1 MHRFTRNRSL
11 PRSLTAVSLLTA
23 TAVLV
28 AGCGNGGSGS
38 SNGSTPANAQQT
50 IVFATQGLGAEG
62 DATKAAIAGFE
73 KAHPNIDV
81 QLLTLSPTSN
91 NAYQQLQQ
99 RFVAK
104 SSTPDV
110 ITSDVIWPATFAQA
124 GWLEPLDSYNPD
136 LSRFFPGQVKS
147 SQLNGKTYGI
157 PWFINAE
164 GLFYRTDLVPNPPT
178 TPQELVT
185 MAQAAMKKDPA
196 LKEGLAFEGDKYEGV
211 VTAFINFLG
220 GFGGSLD
227 PANLDT
233 PKNAQALQFMRDA
246 IYTNKIAPKAV
257 TGWQE
262 SDVQDAWLSGQTP
275 FAMNWPYLFQLS
287 EQSGSAVKGKTG
299 WIPFPSATGAPQA
312 ALGGDV
318 LAINAR
324 SNHKAAAWELIQ
336 YLTSPDVQI
345 QRAVSAGDP
354 PAVQAAYTDAL
365 YAHAPYYKREKEVFQ
380 YATPRPV
387 SPVYP
392 QISDQLQTMLSS
404 VLTGQ
409 QSAQQAL
416 ASAAPQVK
424 SIAAGQP
431 GE

>member
-1 MHRFTRNRSL
+1 M
-11 PRSLTAVSLLTA
+11 AA
-23 TAVLV
+23 
-28 AGCGNGGSGS
+28 CGNGGSGS
-38 SNGSTPANAQQT
+38 SSTTGTGANAQQT
-50 IVFATQGLGAEG
+50 IVFATQGLGTEG

-73 KAHPNIDV
+73 KAHPNIHV

-110 ITSDVIWPATFAQA
+110 VTSDVIWPATFAQA
-124 GWLEPLDSYNPD
+124 GWLEPLDSYHPD

-147 SQLNGKTYGI
+147 AQLDGKTYGI

-164 GLFYRTDLVPNPPT
+164 GLFYRTDLMPKPPT
-178 TPQELVT
+178 SPQQLVA

-196 LKEGLAFEGDKYEGV
+196 LKEGLAFEGDKYEGA
-211 VTAFINFLG
+211 VTAFIDFLG

-233 PKNAQALQFMRDA
+233 PQNAQALQFMRDT
-246 IYTNKIAPKAV
+246 IYRYKIAPKAV

-262 SDVQDAWLSGQTP
+262 SDVQNAWLSGQTA
-275 FAMNWPYLFQLS
+275 FAMNWPYLYQLS
-287 EQSGSAVKGKTG
+287 EQNGSKVLGKTG
-299 WIPFPSATGAPQA
+299 WMPLPSATGTPQA

-324 SNHKAAAWELIQ
+324 SDHKAAAWELIQ
-336 YLTSPDVQI
+336 YLTSPEVQI

-354 PAVQAAYTDAL
+354 PAVQTAYTSAL
-365 YAHAPYYKREKEVFQ
+365 YAKAPYYKQEKKVFQ

-387 SPVYP
+387 SPAYP
-392 QISDQLQTMLSS
+392 QISNQLQTMLSS

-409 QSAQQAL
+409 HSAQQAL
-416 ASAAPQVK
+416 AATAPTVK
-424 SIAAGQP
+424 NIAAGKP
-431 GE
+431 GV

>member
-1 MHRFTRNRSL
+1 MHRFARKRW
-11 PRSLTAVSLLTA
+11 PIVVSLLTA
-23 TAVLV
+23 TGLAVS
-28 AGCGNGGSGS
+28 ACGNGGSGTS
-38 SNGSTPANAQQT
+38 GSGTGANADQT
-50 IVFATQGLGAEG
+50 IVFATQGLGTEG

-73 KAHPNIDV
+73 KAHPQIHV

-124 GWLEPLDSYNPD
+124 GWLAPLDSYQPG
-136 LSRFFPGQVKS
+136 LSRFFPGQVRS
-147 SQLNGKTYGI
+147 AQLGGKTYGI

-164 GLFYRTDLVPNPPT
+164 GLFYRTDLVPKPPT
-178 TPQELVT
+178 TPQQLVA
-185 MAQAAMKKDPA
+185 MAQAAVKKDPA
-196 LKEGLAFEGDKYEGV
+196 LKEGLAFEGDKYEGA
-211 VTAFINFLG
+211 VTAYINFLG
-220 GFGGSLD
+220 GFGGSLNA
-227 PANLDT
+227 ANLDT
-233 PKNAQALQFMRDA
+233 PQNVQALQFMRDTIA
-246 IYTNKIAPKAV
+246 TYHVAPKAV

-262 SDVQDAWLSGQTP
+262 SDVQDAWLSGQTA
-275 FAMNWPYLFQLS
+275 FAMNWPYLYQLS

-299 WIPFPSATGAPQA
+299 WMPFPSGTGAPQA

-324 SNHKAAAWELIQ
+324 SDHKAAAWELIQ
-336 YLTSPDVQI
+336 YLTSLQVQI

-354 PAVQAAYTDAL
+354 PAVQAAYTNEL
-365 YAHAPYYKREKEVFQ
+365 YTKAPYYKQEKAVFQ

-387 SPVYP
+387 NPAYP
-392 QISDQLQTMLSS
+392 QISNQLQTALSS
-404 VLTGQ
+404 ALTGQ

-416 ASAAPQVK
+416 AGVAPTVK
-424 SIAAGQP
+424 NIAAGKP
-431 GE
+431 GA

>member
-1 MHRFTRNRSL
+1 MHRFARKRSL
-11 PRSLTAVSLLTA
+11 PQLLTGVSVLA
-23 TAVLV
+23 VTALAV
-28 AGCGNGGSGS
+28 AACGNGGSGS
-38 SNGSTPANAQQT
+38 SNSGTGANAQQT
-50 IVFATQGLGAEG
+50 IVFATQGLGTEG
-62 DATKAAIAGFE
+62 DATKTAIAGFE
-73 KAHPNIDV
+73 KAHANIHV

-124 GWLEPLDSYNPD
+124 GWLAPLDSYNPD
-136 LSRFFPGQVKS
+136 LPRFFPGQVKS
-147 SQLNGKTYGI
+147 SQLGGKTYGI

-164 GLFYRTDLVPNPPT
+164 GVFYRTDLVPKPPT
-178 TPQELVT
+178 TPQELVA
-185 MAQAAMKKDPA
+185 MAQAAMKKDPT
-196 LKEGLAFEGDKYEGV
+196 LKEGLAFEGAKYEGA

-220 GFGGSLD
+220 GFGGTLD

-233 PKNAQALQFMRDA
+233 PKNAQALQFMRDT
-246 IYTNKIAPKAV
+246 IYSYRIAPKAV

-262 SDVQDAWLSGQTP
+262 PDVQDAWLSGQTA
-275 FAMNWPYLFQLS
+275 FAMNWPYLYQLS

-299 WIPFPSATGAPQA
+299 WIPFPSATGTQQA

-318 LAINAR
+318 LSINAK
-324 SNHKAAAWELIQ
+324 SEHKAAAWELIQ

-354 PAVQAAYTDAL
+354 PAVQAAYTNEL
-365 YAHAPYYKREKEVFQ
+365 YAKAPYYKQEKQVFQ

-387 SPVYP
+387 NPAYP
-392 QISDQLQTMLSS
+392 QISDQLQTVLSS

-416 ASAAPQVK
+416 ASAAPNVK
-424 SIAAGQP
+424 NIAAGKP
-431 GE
+431 GA